1 MKKIL
6 LLFLLISIF
15 ANAQKSRID
24 SLLVI
29 SDYLSE
35 IRNTVNENSIDKV
48 QRLQKLKVLIKEASA
63 KEKNFKSN
71 LKEIIPT
78 NNYDYK
84 MMTNR
89 FHLILQS
96 LVLYKSDIS
105 NNNNGLSEKKYL
117 NQNIPPLIDKINYH
131 CKIFEEKINY
141 KTH

>member
-48 QRLQKLKVLIKEASA
+48 QRLQKLKVLITEASA

-131 CKIFEEKINY
+131 CKIFEEKINF

>member
-131 CKIFEEKINY
+131 CKIFEEKINF